1 MKTARTAVSQVFST
15 RHAHGDLLAEL
26 LTANTADGRDATVHL
41 LLVRPQTRAAR
52 RLVLTRGAGKHHA
65 LVLALHVPLQRVLAD
80 RAEVALLAS
89 ERLLTCSERVTS
101 LQYSCS
107 LKRCLE

>member
-1 MKTARTAVSQVFST
+1 MKMPRTYISQVFRT
-15 RHAHGDLLAEL
+15 IRAHGDLLAEL
-26 LTANTADGRDATVHL
+26 LTANAADGRNAAVHL
-41 LLVRPQTRAAR
+41 LLVRPQTRTAR
-52 RLVLTRGAGKHHA
+52 RLVLTRGAGEHHA

>member
-1 MKTARTAVSQVFST
+1 MFST

-26 LTANTADGRDATVHL
+26 LTTDAAHSRDAAVHL

-80 RAEVALLAS
+80 RAELAPLAR
-89 ERLLTCSERVTS
+89 ERLFTCSE
-101 LQYSCS
+101 
-107 LKRCLE
+107 